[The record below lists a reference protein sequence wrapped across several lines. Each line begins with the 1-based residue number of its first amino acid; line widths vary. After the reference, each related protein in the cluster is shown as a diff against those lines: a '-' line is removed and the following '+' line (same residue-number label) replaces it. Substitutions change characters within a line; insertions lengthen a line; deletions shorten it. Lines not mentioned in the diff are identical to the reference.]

1 MTTMTVYDILR
12 RPLVTE
18 RTMRALDDAN
28 TYVFEVHPKANKV
41 QIRNAVEKL
50 FSVKVLAV
58 RTATVHGKTKWS
70 RAAGQYR
77 KYEESTGK
85 KAFVRLKEGDS
96 IELI

>member
-1 MTTMTVYDILR
+1 MIDIYDVLK

-18 RTMRALDDAN
+18 RSMTALETSN

-50 FSVKVLAV
+50 FDVKVLSV
-58 RTATVHGKTKWS
+58 NTGRMPGKPRRRGRVVFQTPEW
-70 RAAGQYR
+70 
-77 KYEESTGK
+77 K
-85 KAFVRLKEGDS
+85 KAYVKLREGDT